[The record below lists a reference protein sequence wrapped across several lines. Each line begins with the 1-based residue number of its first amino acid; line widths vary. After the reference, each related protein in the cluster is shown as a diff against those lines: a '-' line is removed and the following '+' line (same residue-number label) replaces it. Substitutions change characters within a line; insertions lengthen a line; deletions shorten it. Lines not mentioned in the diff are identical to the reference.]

1 MLAEAVLEI
10 ADDMEEECRLMKASG
25 DSIVSIST
33 VRQFIKQLR
42 RAVKAAEG
50 TQQQGSSLSNI
61 MAQLADP
68 TTNAGFNR
76 NMVEAAKLK
85 LRAEGYKGSSEM
97 VEEMEPI
104 QREVVGTEKDG
115 EPLCVPVDSRA
126 PFGARMMVPE
136 VGQCELKADGKLHP
150 LG

>member
-10 ADDMEEECRLMKASG
+10 ADDMEKDADGMKEYVDNIDLIRSY
-25 DSIVSIST
+25 V
-33 VRQFIKQLR
+33 KQLR

-50 TQQQGSSLSNI
+50 TQQQQGSSLSNM

-104 QREVVGTEKDG
+104 QREVVGTERDG

-126 PFGARMMVPE
+126 PLGARMMVPE

>member
-1 MLAEAVLEI
+1 MLSEAVLEI
-10 ADDMEEECRLMKASG
+10 ADDMEEECKLM
-25 DSIVSIST
+25 SIYDVIISIST

-50 TQQQGSSLSNI
+50 TQQQQGSSLSSM

-76 NMVEAAKLK
+76 NMVEAARLK

-104 QREVVGTEKDG
+104 QREVVGTERDG
-115 EPLCVPVDSRA
+115 EPLCVPVDARA

>member
-10 ADDMEEECRLMKASG
+10 ADEIEEKGKEWGGRGALIGADTLYSWA
-25 DSIVSIST
+25 
-33 VRQFIKQLR
+33 KQLR

-50 TQQQGSSLSNI
+50 TQQQGSSLSNM
-61 MAQLADP
+61 MAQLSDP

-104 QREVVGTEKDG
+104 QREVVGTERDG

-136 VGQCELKADGKLHP
+136 VGQCELKTDGKLHP